1 MSTAAPVAVST
12 AVRAVAIHP
21 GAWWVWA
28 LAIAAAA
35 TLTTNAAVLALL
47 VAATCLVVAACATV
61 EDLGR
66 FRLYLWV
73 ALAVVLLR
81 VVFRCVFPDGG
92 GRAILTLPSVSVGPL
107 ELFGTFTTHAL
118 ASAVSG
124 GLQLAAVILA
134 IGAAHALADVLQL
147 LKHAPPALAGL
158 STSLVIA
165 VSVFP
170 ELARSVQDVRR
181 ASRLR
186 GGRSGVRGLVV
197 PVLESTMERS
207 VALATAME
215 ARGLGATR
223 PGTGTVGRR
232 HLPVVAQPACVLGAV
247 LCVALAAYGLL
258 DDAWP
263 AWLAPALAACA
274 VLAAVGAARLDRT
287 ARRTVYR
294 PERWGAASSVTAGSG
309 VAGALVVLLALSPAV
324 RTPAADGWPPLS
336 VAALL
341 GPLVV
346 AVPAFLAARRAS

>member
-1 MSTAAPVAVST
+1 MSTAEAAPT
-12 AVRAVAIHP
+12 IHP

-28 LAIAAAA
+28 LAIAAGA

-47 VAATCLVVAACATV
+47 VAATCFVVAACAAAD
-61 EDLGR
+61 DLRR
-66 FRLYLWV
+66 FRLYVWV
-73 ALAVVLLR
+73 AGAVVVLR

-92 GRAILTLPSVSVGPL
+92 GRAILTLPTVSIGPL
-107 ELFGTFTTHAL
+107 ELFGTLTTHAL
-118 ASAVSG
+118 VSAVSG

-134 IGAAHALADVLQL
+134 IGAAHTLADVLQL

-181 ASRLR
+181 AARLR
-186 GGRSGVRGLVV
+186 GGRSGVRGIVV

-215 ARGLGATR
+215 ARGLGTSR
-223 PGTGTVGRR
+223 PETGTLSHHRLR
-232 HLPVVAQPACVLGAV
+232 ETSQSACVLGAV

-263 AWLAPALAACA
+263 VWLAPTLAAGA
-274 VLAAVGAARLDRT
+274 VLGALGAASLDRA

-294 PERWGAASSVTAGSG
+294 PERWGAWSSVTAASGAAGS
-309 VAGALVVLLALSPAV
+309 LVVLLAIEPGVRAPSMDGPPA
-324 RTPAADGWPPLS
+324 LS

-341 GPLVV
+341 GPLLV
-346 AVPAFLAARRAS
+346 AVPGLVAARRTA

>member
-1 MSTAAPVAVST
+1 MSTDAP
-12 AVRAVAIHP
+12 AIHP

-35 TLTTNAAVLALL
+35 TLTTNAAVLSLL
-47 VAATCLVVAACATV
+47 VAATCLVVAACATA
-61 EDLGR
+61 EDLRR

-73 ALAVVLLR
+73 ALAVVVLR

-92 GRAILTLPSVSVGPL
+92 GRAILTLPSVSIGSL

-118 ASAVSG
+118 VSAVSG

-223 PGTGTVGRR
+223 TETSTGSHR
-232 HLPVVAQPACVLGAV
+232 LWVVAQPACVLGAV

-263 AWLAPALAACA
+263 TWLAPALAACA
-274 VLAAVGAARLDRT
+274 VLAAGGAARLDRA

-294 PERWGAASSVTAGSG
+294 PERWGAASSVTAVSG
-309 VAGALVVLLALSPAV
+309 VAGALVVLLALAPAV
-324 RTPAADGWPPLS
+324 RTPAVDGWPQLS

-346 AVPAFLAARRAS
+346 AVPALLAARRTA